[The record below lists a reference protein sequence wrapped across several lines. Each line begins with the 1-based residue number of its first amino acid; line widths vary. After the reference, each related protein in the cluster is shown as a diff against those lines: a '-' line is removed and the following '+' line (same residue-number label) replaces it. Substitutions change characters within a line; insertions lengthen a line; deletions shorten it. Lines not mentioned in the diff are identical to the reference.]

1 MFQCYANNLEWHQS
15 SFIGRSPIHSDII
28 FSYAYILG
36 SLAHFH
42 LFEQINTDPASL
54 KKKQKEEE
62 KKIQLHSQTD
72 LQIMGFFCLGNF
84 IALIGILLVGPTA
97 TSGAAVAVAPKADS
111 NGLCYKYVVQAGET
125 CSVIAQAHSITTADI
140 ETYNARSWAWAGC
153 GQISQGSFICLS
165 SGEPPM
171 PVALPN
177 AICGPQVPGTARPN
191 SWSDLG
197 SLNPCAANECVS

>member
-1 MFQCYANNLEWHQS
+1 
-15 SFIGRSPIHSDII
+15 
-28 FSYAYILG
+28 
-36 SLAHFH
+36 
-42 LFEQINTDPASL
+42 
-54 KKKQKEEE
+54 
-62 KKIQLHSQTD
+62 
-72 LQIMGFFCLGNF
+72 MGFFCLGNF

-97 TSGAAVAVAPKADS
+97 TSGAAVAVAVAPKADS